1 MIIAE
6 TLCCDGRRNSP
17 FDIPVA
23 DRDYNHGLPHTN
35 SLAGIVHDGVDD
47 RIE

>member
-1 MIIAE
+1 MIILE
-6 TLCCDGRRNSP
+6 TRCRDGCTSSS

-35 SLAGIVHDGVDD
+35 SIAGIVHDGADN